1 MGASVPVSSA
11 PQSTVPVPIWR
22 GVVGARVPG
31 NREMV
36 LKRFQTAQSSSSASE
51 SSVFWR
57 VRHGVL
63 FLAQFGD
70 WVPHAF
76 MAYPMQ
82 KATQSELDSS
92 LEDSIP

>member
-1 MGASVPVSSA
+1 MN
-11 PQSTVPVPIWR
+11 
-22 GVVGARVPG
+22 ARVMG

-36 LKRFQTAQSSSSASE
+36 SEGFKPLNQASFARVSVRLGESAT
-51 SSVFWR
+51 W
-57 VRHGVL
+57 GVI
-63 FLAQFGD
+63 FITNWD
-70 WVPHAF
+70 WVPHGF